1 MGRIVRQVMLLVQQ
15 ERGGN
20 FFFSLV
26 IKYTAMTAP
35 QNKEIVQQLFKEGIC
50 KKNLNLLDQLIH
62 PQYVNHGIPDAQ
74 PGPDGFKEI
83 IQTFHEAFP
92 DMDITIDNII
102 AEGDFVAIR
111 GCWQATH
118 QGQFMGVPATG
129 SSVRVRYTDFWRV
142 VDGQC
147 IGKGNFCHSAPPPPF
162 AFIPSAKNQIF

>member
-1 MGRIVRQVMLLVQQ
+1 
-15 ERGGN
+15 
-20 FFFSLV
+20 
-26 IKYTAMTAP
+26 MTAP

-118 QGQFMGVPATG
+118 QGQFMGVPATSVLSFLS
-129 SSVRVRYTDFWRV
+129 SSVHCQQSSKQTKLANV
-142 VDGQC
+142 
-147 IGKGNFCHSAPPPPF
+147 
-162 AFIPSAKNQIF
+162 IFLYIRID